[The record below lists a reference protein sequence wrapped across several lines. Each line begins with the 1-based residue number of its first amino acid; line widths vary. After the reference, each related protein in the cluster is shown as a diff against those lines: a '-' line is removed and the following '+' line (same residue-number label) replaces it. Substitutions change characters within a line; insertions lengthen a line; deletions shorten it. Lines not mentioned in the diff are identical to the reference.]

1 MRSSTDKSLFEQI
14 RRAVS
19 RRKRLMLSV
28 FAPVVISGMTATF
41 LITPKYEAAMSI
53 LVSRD
58 RVDSRISPS
67 EKNSDAAPTSISDE
81 EFNSEL
87 ELIKSGE
94 VIAGAVREL
103 DLTNNQTPKND
114 TWISHL
120 RTKIKT
126 LFDDFT
132 LRTAAKTEAAKNS
145 ADGKSAADDFMIEK
159 TVNRIAGNLE
169 VVPVKKSRII
179 KISYT
184 DTDPLRAKNTLAEI
198 YRKYVEMHVQLS
210 EKRQAGQIFNE
221 QSDAFNRKLK
231 SATDVLKNFDVQ
243 NEVSGAQIGVQ
254 RELLLKQFYET
265 RTQLGATQTEIV
277 ETEHRITDLQAKVN
291 AQPEQLQTGSVS
303 KYVSAIDRMKEEL
316 AQLEQQKTQLLQ
328 KYQPNSRPVR
338 ESEGRIGQLKKSIA
352 EETAHPPQ
360 EKSFA
365 LNDLR
370 RKLVADLYNAQTSLV
385 ALKEREKKLSPLV
398 AELRGQTASLNSRS
412 LERESLERARSVN
425 EEAYLLY
432 QKKARESEI
441 SQVLNKQQVV
451 NFAVV
456 DAPRTDGEPKNPKP
470 LMNLIVLMLVGL
482 TAGLTSAICLE
493 KLSSADDDDNN
504 PAVFAREI
512 EERWNL
518 PILATIS
525 VDESEKNAPNFLLPR
540 RSLLLS
546 NGREERKNRRR

>member
-1 MRSSTDKSLFEQI
+1 MRFSTDKSLFEEI

-19 RRKRLMLSV
+19 RRKLLITSV
-28 FAPVVISGMTATF
+28 FALVVTSGMTATF

-58 RVDSRISPS
+58 RVDPRISPS
-67 EKNSDAAPTSISDE
+67 EKTPETAQTSISDE

-103 DLTNNQTPKND
+103 DLTNNQAPKND
-114 TWISHL
+114 TWVSNL
-120 RTKIKT
+120 RTKIKAM
-126 LFDDFT
+126 FYDFT
-132 LRTAAKTEAAKNS
+132 PRASAKTEEAKNS
-145 ADGKSAADDFMIEK
+145 VNEKSPADDFAIEK
-159 TVNRIAGNLE
+159 TVNRIADNLE

-179 KISYT
+179 KVNYT
-184 DTDPLRAKNTLAEI
+184 DTDPLRAKNTLEEI
-198 YRKYVEMHVQLS
+198 YRKYVELHVQLS
-210 EKRQAGQIFNE
+210 EKRQAGQLFNE

-231 SATDVLKNFDVQ
+231 SSTDVLKNFDVQ

-265 RTQLGATQTEIV
+265 QTQLGATQTEIV

-338 ESEGRIGQLKKSIA
+338 ESEGRIVQLKKSIA
-352 EETAHPPQ
+352 EETANPPQ

-370 RKLVADLYNAQTSLV
+370 RKLVADLYTAQTSLV

-398 AELRGQTASLNSRS
+398 AKLRGQTASLNSRS
-412 LERESLERARSVN
+412 IERENLERTQNVN

-441 SQVLNKQQVV
+441 SQVLNKEQVV

-470 LMNLIVLMLVGL
+470 LMNLIVLILVGL

-493 KLSSADDDDNN
+493 KLSSADDDGDLI
-504 PAVFAREI
+504 VSAREI
-512 EERWNL
+512 EQRWNL
-518 PILATIS
+518 PILAIIS
-525 VDESEKNAPNFLLPR
+525 VDESEKYTRNMSLPR

-546 NGREERKNRRR
+546 DCREERKNNRR